1 MSPMITDFTAA
12 PRMSQGEFAR
22 LGLEDIAYVKPTEVD
37 GATAYAIHT
46 ADGNAVAVV
55 ADRDLAFATVRQ
67 NDLQPLS
74 VH

>member
-1 MSPMITDFTAA
+1 MSPMITDFAAA
-12 PRMSQGEFAR
+12 PPMSSGEFAR
-22 LGLEDIAYVKPTEVD
+22 LGLEDIAYVKATEVD
-37 GATAYAIHT
+37 GTTAYAIHT

-55 ADRDLAFATVRQ
+55 ADRELAFATVRQ